1 MPNGQPILQYGD
13 HIILDNCPTHH
24 YDGGYAL
31 GEWMNSVGIE
41 VVYLPTY
48 SPELNPI
55 ELAFNK
61 LKKLALREE
70 IREVFVRNVHDGVY
84 TCLEELTLDD
94 CVGFFKHVA
103 YINTY

>member
-13 HIILDNCPTHH
+13 HVILDNCATHH
-24 YDGGYAL
+24 FEGGYAL
-31 GEWMNSVGIE
+31 AKSFDNIGVE

-61 LKKLALREE
+61 LKKVAQKDE
-70 IREVFVRNVHDGVY
+70 IREVFARNVHEGVY
-84 TCLEELTLDD
+84 ESLKEITVND
-94 CVGFFKHVA
+94 CAGFFKHVS
-103 YINTY
+103 YINY